1 MKVRRRRGFPACLVF
16 SQVQD
21 AAYQAGLDPIYDR
34 STMHLCSGD
43 AGIVMTRRLLLDSI
57 AAYDQH
63 RVKPP
68 GVEDPEVFMV
78 RALSLTLPDGTGWA
92 EAGCPFMKARLGS
105 GFGYPL

>member
-1 MKVRRRRGFPACLVF
+1 
-16 SQVQD
+16 VQD

-68 GVEDPEVFMV
+68 GVDDPEVFMV

-92 EAGCPFMKARLGS
+92 GAGCPFMKARLGS